1 MWNMRSPPGTYS
13 NTKYRCD
20 CAQLH
25 YFRFFSLHTGKKKE
39 TCHGLKAGVKLD
51 EEGRLEMHGQDPP
64 LHHRRLQVIVLHDDV
79 LLQYLDG
86 VDLIS
91 PLPLRQ
97 HHLPK

>member
-1 MWNMRSPPGTYS
+1 MEHEVAPGDVLQHKVQVRLCTV
-13 NTKYRCD
+13 TLF
-20 CAQLH
+20 Q
-25 YFRFFSLHTGKKKE
+25 FFSLLTGKKKE

-79 LLQYLDG
+79 FLQYLDG

-91 PLPLRQ
+91 SLPLRQ

>member
-1 MWNMRSPPGTYS
+1 MEHEVAPGDVLQHKVQVRLCTV
-13 NTKYRCD
+13 TLF
-20 CAQLH
+20 QV
-25 YFRFFSLHTGKKKE
+25 FFSSYWQKKKE

-91 PLPLRQ
+91 SLPLRQ

>member
-1 MWNMRSPPGTYS
+1 M
-13 NTKYRCD
+13 
-20 CAQLH
+20 
-25 YFRFFSLHTGKKKE
+25 
-39 TCHGLKAGVKLD
+39 KLD

-79 LLQYLDG
+79 FLQYLDG

-91 PLPLRQ
+91 SLPLRQ